1 MIRLKKQQAEL
12 EAMKLRYL
20 ATEKKEAFQ
29 QDKQELEDVKN
40 ELNRSVQKSVNV
52 ERLTDGRMF
61 AASCCTFYTSEQR
74 ISLLEDGERYRCARL
89 FFLRLKKLEEDRL
102 GPASV
107 KNNPAAHCRP
117 ANESADDHLSRLFE
131 ERDLLLRTGVYTHE
145 DRIIGELNRQIQEA
159 MSGRDDAVGGH
170 GDT

>member
-40 ELNRSVQKSVNV
+40 ELNRSVQASANV
-52 ERLTDGRMF
+52 ERRI
-61 AASCCTFYTSEQR
+61 
-74 ISLLEDGERYRCARL
+74 ISLFDERHRSARL
-89 FFLRLKKLEEDRL
+89 FFFRLKKLEEERL
-102 GPASV
+102 GPASD
-107 KNNPAAHCRP
+107 KNNPGANSRP

-145 DRIIGELNRQIQEA
+145 DRIIAELNRQIQEA
-159 MSGRDDAVGGH
+159 MSSRGNAMGGH
-170 GDT
+170 GDA

>member
-40 ELNRSVQKSVNV
+40 ELNRSVQESVA
-52 ERLTDGRMF
+52 RLQRWSDG
-61 AASCCTFYTSEQR
+61 A
-74 ISLLEDGERYRCARL
+74 RYHCARR
-89 FFLRLKKLEEDRL
+89 FSTRLKKLEEDRL
-102 GPASV
+102 GPASG
-107 KNNPAAHCRP
+107 KNNPAVHSQP

-145 DRIIGELNRQIQEA
+145 DRIIAELNRQIQEA
-159 MSGRDDAVGGH
+159 MSGRDEAAGGRGDA
-170 GDT
+170 

>member
-20 ATEKKEAFQ
+20 ATEKKDAFQ

-40 ELNRSVQKSVNV
+40 ELNRSVQESPSV
-52 ERLTDGRMF
+52 ERLTDGRTF
-61 AASCCTFYTSEQR
+61 AASS
-74 ISLLEDGERYRCARL
+74 RYRCARL
-89 FFLRLKKLEEDRL
+89 FLLRLKKLEEDRL
-102 GPASV
+102 GPSPG
-107 KNNPAAHCRP
+107 KNNHAADSRP

-145 DRIIGELNRQIQEA
+145 DRIIAELNRQIQEA
-159 MSGRDDAVGGH
+159 MSGRDDAAAGGH
-170 GDT
+170 GDA